1 MGGTNYAPSLRE
13 VVLPMVTDI
22 KEESYTE
29 TETSTTGGFM
39 GFGAKTETHSV
50 VKTREVAKMKKVQ
63 YPVYVIFLTDGD
75 CSDKSDTY
83 KIVRELS
90 HTGAFIQF
98 IGIGGDSFNTLQKL
112 DDLDKRE
119 LDNADFFAVYD
130 IDGISDDELYAK
142 LMTEFPAWIP
152 QAKSK

>member
-1 MGGTNYAPSLRE
+1 
-13 VVLPMVTDI
+13 
-22 KEESYTE
+22 
-29 TETSTTGGFM
+29 
-39 GFGAKTETHSV
+39 
-50 VKTREVAKMKKVQ
+50 MKKVE

-83 KIVRELS
+83 KVVREIS